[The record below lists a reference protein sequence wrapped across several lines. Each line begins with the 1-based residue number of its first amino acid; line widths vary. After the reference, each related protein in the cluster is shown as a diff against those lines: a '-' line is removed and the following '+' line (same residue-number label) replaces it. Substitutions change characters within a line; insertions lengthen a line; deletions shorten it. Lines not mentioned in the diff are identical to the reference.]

1 MALLPSWPAAS
12 PQAWE
17 AVAAAQQQ
25 LTAAAAERTAS
36 VQPQLA
42 KVLAA
47 FAEQVGTHHF
57 ASVSGYGHNDLGR
70 DTLIVFAQVLGAEAA
85 AVRLQFVSGTHAI
98 TAALFGVLRPG
109 DRLLSITG
117 RPTTPSRR

>member
-47 FAEQVGTHHF
+47 
-57 ASVSGYGHNDLGR
+57 SPSGW
-70 DTLIVFAQVLGAEAA
+70 
-85 AVRLQFVSGTHAI
+85 
-98 TAALFGVLRPG
+98 AL
-109 DRLLSITG
+109 
-117 RPTTPSRR
+117 TTSPR

>member
-1 MALLPSWPAAS
+1 M
-12 PQAWE
+12 
-17 AVAAAQQQ
+17 
-25 LTAAAAERTAS
+25 
-36 VQPQLA
+36 
-42 KVLAA
+42 
-47 FAEQVGTHHF
+47 GTHHF

-70 DTLIVFAQVLGAEAA
+70 DTLDRVFAQVLGAEAA

-117 RPTTPSRR
+117 RPYDTLEEVIGLRGSGQGSLAEFGIHYDELELTAAGCVDERPWPMPSVRPRGWC